1 MQIHLSSLQ
10 NDYSF
15 ALEVRD
21 VDQDPEWAEKF
32 DDKVPVLFWGDQEIC
47 RYFLDLVKFKDI
59 FLKNNNIDKFKSKYP
74 ERFKILEEN
83 NYIINN

>member
-1 MQIHLSSLQ
+1 MITFILYTRVGCHLCEDMQTHLSSLQ
-10 NDYSF
+10 NDHPF

-21 VDQDPEWAEKF
+21 VDRDLDWAEKF

-59 FLKNNNIDKFKSKYP
+59 FLKNNS
-74 ERFKILEEN
+74 
-83 NYIINN
+83 